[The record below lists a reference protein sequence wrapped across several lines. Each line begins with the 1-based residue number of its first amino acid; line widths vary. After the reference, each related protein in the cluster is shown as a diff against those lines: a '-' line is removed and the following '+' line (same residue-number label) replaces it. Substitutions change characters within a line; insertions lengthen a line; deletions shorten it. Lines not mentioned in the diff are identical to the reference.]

1 VLFKEITG
9 NKNLKTKLINSVK
22 NDRIAHAQLFIGKK
36 GSAKLA
42 LAIAFA
48 QFLNCLNR
56 NQVDSCNECHSC
68 VMYNTLTHPDLHLIF
83 PVLKIKSIKN
93 PVSDNF
99 VNEWRQLVLDNPYI
113 SISEW
118 YDNFNAGNKQGNIYK
133 DEAELLQ
140 KKVALKNYDSEYR
153 VVLIWFPEKMNLTA
167 SNKLLKLIEEPPK
180 GTYFIMISENTNE
193 ILPTIISRLQTLKVK
208 PFRKE
213 DIVEYLYLKKDISN
227 ELGKKIAQ
235 ISNGDINNALK
246 ISDTEIEDN
255 DFLKEFQKW
264 MQICYKKN
272 IVELSNW
279 NENVVKKSR
288 ENQKNFLV
296 YALKIIRSA
305 FIQGKKAGQT
315 LNLTKKEK
323 EFVSNFAP
331 FINEN
336 NSIYIFENLEKA
348 IFAISRNANSKIVF
362 YELSLQMMKF
372 LKVKRKLANKKK

>member
-1 VLFKEITG
+1 MLFKEITG

>member
-1 VLFKEITG
+1 MLFKEITG

-167 SNKLLKLIEEPPK
+167 SNKLCVWK
-180 GTYFIMISENTNE
+180 GFCS
-193 ILPTIISRLQTLKVK
+193 S
-208 PFRKE
+208 
-213 DIVEYLYLKKDISN
+213 
-227 ELGKKIAQ
+227 
-235 ISNGDINNALK
+235 
-246 ISDTEIEDN
+246 
-255 DFLKEFQKW
+255 
-264 MQICYKKN
+264 C
-272 IVELSNW
+272 
-279 NENVVKKSR
+279 
-288 ENQKNFLV
+288 
-296 YALKIIRSA
+296 
-305 FIQGKKAGQT
+305 
-315 LNLTKKEK
+315 LT
-323 EFVSNFAP
+323 
-331 FINEN
+331 
-336 NSIYIFENLEKA
+336 
-348 IFAISRNANSKIVF
+348 SK
-362 YELSLQMMKF
+362 
-372 LKVKRKLANKKK
+372 